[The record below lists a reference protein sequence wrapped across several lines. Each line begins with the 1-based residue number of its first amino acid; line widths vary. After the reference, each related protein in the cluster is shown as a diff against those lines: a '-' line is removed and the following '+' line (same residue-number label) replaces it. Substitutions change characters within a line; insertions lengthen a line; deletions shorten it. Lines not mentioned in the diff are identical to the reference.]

1 MAIDTRNKR
10 ASCIGIDLAWNR
22 VFPNPDGTINVND
35 RQQIGLKYAGTL
47 GVSSAVDI
55 TYYRC
60 LLGVGI

>member
-1 MAIDTRNKR
+1 MPIDTRNKR

-22 VFPNPDGTINVND
+22 VFPNPDGTIDVND

-47 GVSSAVDI
+47 GVSTGVVSI
-55 TYYRC
+55 YRC